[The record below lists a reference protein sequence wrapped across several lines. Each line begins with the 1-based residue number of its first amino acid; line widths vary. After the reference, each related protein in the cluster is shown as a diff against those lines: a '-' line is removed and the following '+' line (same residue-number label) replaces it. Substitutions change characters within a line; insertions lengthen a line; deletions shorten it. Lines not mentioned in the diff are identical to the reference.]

1 MGRMSFFERWLVN
14 SPFRARLQRGEVDA
28 FIRWARPTPSDAVLD
43 MGCGPGTAG
52 ALIWERLQPRLV
64 AAFDFDPAMAA
75 LARRRLRRRSADA
88 NVRLLVADA
97 THMPF
102 ADSSFDAVFESG
114 VVHHVPDWRA
124 ALREV
129 GRVLK
134 GDGRLWFAEPSRG
147 RLTRGLYRFLPH
159 AVQSTFDIEE
169 WRAALSEAGLQ
180 MEEPLRRLPLW
191 DICGV
196 AIRSS

>member
-1 MGRMSFFERWLVN
+1 MSFFERWLVN

-28 FIRWARPTPSDAVLD
+28 FIRWAHASAADAILD
-43 MGCGPGTAG
+43 MGCGPGTAS
-52 ALIWERLQPRLV
+52 ALIWERLRPRLV
-64 AAFDFDPAMAA
+64 AAFDFDPAMVA
-75 LARRRLRRRSADA
+75 LARRRLRRRDAQAD
-88 NVRLLVADA
+88 VRLLAADA

-102 ADSSFDAVFESG
+102 SDASFDAVFESG
-114 VVHHVPDWRA
+114 VMHHVPDWQA

-129 GRVLK
+129 ARVLK
-134 GDGRLWFAEPSRG
+134 PDGRLWFAEPSKG

-159 AVQSTFDIEE
+159 AVESTFDVEE
-169 WRAALSEAGLQ
+169 WRAALGGAGLQ

-196 AIRSS
+196 AIRSP

>member
-1 MGRMSFFERWLVN
+1 MARMSFFERWLVN

-28 FIRWARPTPSDAVLD
+28 FIRWARPTAGDAVLD
-43 MGCGPGTAG
+43 MGCGPGSG
-52 ALIWERLQPRLV
+52 SALIWERLRPRLV
-64 AAFDFDPAMAA
+64 AAFDFDPAMVA
-75 LARRRLRRRSADA
+75 LAERRLRRRGIDA

-102 ADSSFDAVFESG
+102 ADSSFDAAFESG
-114 VVHHVPDWRA
+114 VLHHVPDWQA

-134 GDGRLWFAEPSRG
+134 GGGRLWFAEPSKG

-159 AVQSTFDIEE
+159 AVESTFDVEE

-180 MEEPLRRLPLW
+180 VEEPLRRLPLW

-196 AIRSS
+196 ATKRA

>member
-28 FIRWARPTPSDAVLD
+28 FIRWAHPSAADAILD
-43 MGCGPGTAG
+43 MGCGPATASR
-52 ALIWERLQPRLV
+52 LIWERLRPRLV
-64 AAFDFDPAMAA
+64 AAFDFDATMVA
-75 LARRRLRRRSADA
+75 LAQRRLRRRGVDA

-102 ADSSFDAVFESG
+102 GDVTFDAVFEAG

-124 ALREV
+124 ALLEV
-129 GRVLK
+129 GRVLRP
-134 GDGRLWFAEPSRG
+134 GGRFWFAEPSKG

-159 AVQSTFDIEE
+159 RVESMFDVEE
-169 WRAALSEAGLQ
+169 WRATLRDAGLEV
-180 MEEPLRRLPLW
+180 EEPLRQLPLW

-196 AIRSS
+196 AAKPS